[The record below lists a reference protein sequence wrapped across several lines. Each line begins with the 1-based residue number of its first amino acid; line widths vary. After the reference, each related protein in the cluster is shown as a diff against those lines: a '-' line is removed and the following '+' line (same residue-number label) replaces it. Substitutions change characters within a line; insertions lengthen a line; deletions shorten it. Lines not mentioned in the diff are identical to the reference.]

1 MRQADSWTG
10 VRLNDGPNTHSRIIK
25 ADLFNPIERDNIV
38 LPNTPDV
45 ILCNPIGAFGLDH
58 IRGLSIQDW
67 SIFMQS
73 FYDWAYTRLTSNEGV
88 FVSELMYFIPDGVY
102 YKEWPEYYRF
112 MMGIYAD
119 GLTEQNV
126 DINIPALENPELA
139 IRSMVIKK
147 HPESPSELPYI
158 HIEI

>member
-1 MRQADSWTG
+1 MG
-10 VRLNDGPNTHSRIIK
+10 VQ
-25 ADLFNPIERDNIV
+25 FN
-38 LPNTPDV
+38 L
-45 ILCNPIGAFGLDH
+45 
-58 IRGLSIQDW
+58 
-67 SIFMQS
+67 
-73 FYDWAYTRLTSNEGV
+73 GV
-88 FVSELMYFIPDGVY
+88 FVSELMYFIPDGFY
-102 YKEWPEYYRF
+102 YKEWPEYYRL
-112 MMGIYAD
+112 MMGIYAN